1 MQAAQILA
9 GYSLGDADLLRR
21 AMGKKVQ
28 AEMDAQR
35 QRFVDGC
42 KEVSDIEAAKA
53 NELFDL
59 IDKFAGYGFNKSH
72 AAAYALLAYQTAW
85 LKTHYPHEFYA
96 ASMCFDMH
104 QSEKL
109 PFVDDMRRNGVALRG
124 PDINHS
130 VAEFTVERTDDGYA
144 VRYAL
149 AGLRNVGEKAMEGL
163 SPNARPKGRSR
174 RWTTCSAVFRR
185 DR

>member
-9 GYSLGDADLLRR
+9 GYTLGEADLLRR
-21 AMGKKVQ
+21 AMGKKIQ
-28 AEMDAQR
+28 AEMDKQR
-35 QRFVDGC
+35 KRFVEGAA
-42 KEVSDIEAAKA
+42 KNDIDAVKA

-72 AAAYALLAYQTAW
+72 AAAYALLSYQTAW
-85 LKTHYPHEFYA
+85 LKAHYPEEFFA

-109 PFVDDMRRNGVALRG
+109 NVFVQDMQRLNIACL
-124 PDINHS
+124 PPCINHS
-130 VAEFTVERTDDGYA
+130 EAEYAVEKHGDGYA

-149 AGLRNVGEKAMEGL
+149 AGLKNVGEKAMEELVNGR
-163 SPNARPKGRSR
+163 AEKGAFTSLADMAQRIDPA
-174 RWTTCSAVFRR
+174 C
-185 DR
+185 

>member
-1 MQAAQILA
+1 
-9 GYSLGDADLLRR
+9 
-21 AMGKKVQ
+21 KKIQ

-35 QRFVDGC
+35 ARFVEGC
-42 KEVSDIEAAKA
+42 REVSDIGKAKA

-72 AAAYALLAYQTAW
+72 AAAYALLSYQTAW
-85 LKTHYPHEFYA
+85 LKAHYPEEFYA

-109 PFVDDMRRNGVALRG
+109 AVFVDDLRRNGLTLLG
-124 PDINHS
+124 PDVNRS
-130 VAEFTVERTDDGYA
+130 EAEFSVEQTDHGHA

-149 AGLRNVGEKAMEGL
+149 AGIRNVGERAMEQIVDERAAG
-163 SPNARPKGRSR
+163 G
-174 RWTTCSAVFRR
+174 VF
-185 DR
+185 